1 MRSIVIIESEASTQ
15 PDCIFKLYQ
24 NQPKHRLISCS
35 TAMYYSVSIGKVG
48 YRVAEEV
55 KAAEGVFLKPL
66 LP

>member
-1 MRSIVIIESEASTQ
+1 MRSIVIIEREASTQ

-24 NQPKHRLISCS
+24 NQPKHRLINCS
-35 TAMYYSVSIGKVG
+35 TEMYYSLNISKVG
-48 YRVAEEV
+48 HRVAEEM